1 MDYSNFREK
10 KRTEEKRK
18 RHKKKEKKNRDVS
31 ENTLIQSN
39 SLRSCTKSI
48 NTLFLD
54 G

>member
-10 KRTEEKRK
+10 KRTEEKTKRK
-18 RHKKKEKKNRDVS
+18 KKKEKNRDVS